1 MRIKNAYVE
10 GYLGLLEGT
19 GRNELSVD
27 FAPAHEAGLQRIMLF
42 GRNGSGKS
50 TFMNALTPF
59 PSQGDDRSSIIVP
72 GRAGRKV
79 ITFMRGETEV
89 KCDIRWS
96 SKGKTSCFMFLNG
109 SDQPM
114 ELTAKGNI
122 GEYLKAV
129 EQELGVT
136 PEFLKIGRVGSRVSG
151 FLDLGPGPRKNYI
164 GNFMPEVEEWA
175 AMHKNVSK
183 RVSAMKQQLQ
193 GLQVEL
199 DRIEPRE
206 ELDNA
211 LRRGEAELARL
222 RDEGSRLDTR
232 IGSAQG
238 ALDEM
243 RPTRLRIIEEAGLPP
258 SDDYIFNPIA
268 AAASAQEGV
277 ATRAEGQIAKLVQ
290 ERPRLEA
297 FRDPVVAKAKAAE
310 IGNTVAGLNGQLDA
324 LRSTRLDARGRLDT
338 AIKAETEAKTALNK
352 AAGSAAQLET
362 LTTQA
367 AQLEAKVH
375 MLTET
380 AEGMAAVPDE
390 LSYDEVKVASDA
402 LMGLESEVADLRGA
416 FPTPELL
423 DLAVKNAMDSDALRG
438 VAAGLTANAR
448 ELRTRLDTARSRI
461 GTIEAQVQFHNRFAG
476 MHCNDPRCPFESHI
490 GQFAT
495 AGEELASKKAEIESL
510 EGRSENATA
519 EARNAEVAASAAKAV
534 VAAHSRLRRYRPV
547 LEAAGVWESVGPS
560 AAFYDLVASGTAVT
574 SQVLSVTN
582 LLEAVGVKRDLS
594 ESKRTLAGVR
604 ERIAGL
610 EALRDAREQLE
621 ESAGRAS
628 EAVSRAREEHDAAN
642 SKVTQVEQ
650 SVGVQ
655 EQALALI
662 NQLITLHDNAEAAR
676 AKAATLAEA
685 GTVLEQM
692 RERWTAA
699 ETDLNEARGAR
710 DSVTIGMQSADQAL
724 AGARLRL
731 SRRDE
736 FEGRLAEMQGK
747 LERAQAVA
755 EACHPARGAPIEFLR
770 DFLDV
775 TRDTVNELLDVAMR
789 GEFRIGF
796 SLTDSEFRVPVSKGS
811 GRVIPDV
818 TEASEGQLALAK
830 TVLSLALVKQTV
842 QAQGGYNVICFDEID
857 GMLDRERNRERF
869 AEIVERLSSE
879 LGLEQLVMISHND
892 NFAASPAGIV
902 LFPGHAMPVTDE
914 SFLSNKL
921 ILADFS

>member
-1 MRIKNAYVE
+1 MRIKDTYLE

-19 GRNELSVD
+19 GRNELAID
-27 FAPAHEAGLQRIMLF
+27 FAPAHEAGLSRIMLF

-50 TFMNALTPF
+50 TYMNALTPF

-72 GRAGRKV
+72 GRAGRKI
-79 ITFMRGETEV
+79 ITFMRGETEI

-109 SDQPM
+109 SDQPL

-206 ELDNA
+206 ELENA
-211 LRRGEAELARL
+211 MRRGEAELGRL
-222 RDEGSRLDTR
+222 RDEGSRLDTA
-232 IGSAQG
+232 IGAAQG

-243 RPTRLRIIEEAGLPP
+243 RPSRARIIEEAGIPL
-258 SDDYIFNPIA
+258 SDELVFNPIA
-268 AAASAQEGV
+268 ALASAQEGV

-290 ERPRLEA
+290 DRPRLEA
-297 FRDPVVAKAKAAE
+297 FLEPSVAKAKASE
-310 IGNTVAGLNGQLDA
+310 IETTIAGLNGQLEA
-324 LRSTRLDARGRLDT
+324 LRSNRLDARGRLDT
-338 AIKAETEAKTALNK
+338 AIKAETEARNALTK
-352 AAGSAAQLET
+352 ATGSAAQLEA
-362 LTTQA
+362 LSVQA
-367 AQLEAKVH
+367 AQLEAKIIA
-375 MLTET
+375 LRET
-380 AEGMAAVPDE
+380 ANGMADVPDN
-390 LSYDEVKVASDA
+390 LSFEEAKVASDA
-402 LMGLESEVADLRGA
+402 LMGLEAEIADLRNG
-416 FPTPELL
+416 FPNGELL
-423 DLAVKNAMDSDALRG
+423 TVAVNNGMDSDALRG
-438 VAAGLTANAR
+438 LAAGLQTTAR
-448 ELRTRLDTARSRI
+448 DLRARLDTARARI

-490 GQFAT
+490 GQFAS
-495 AGEELASKKAEIESL
+495 ASDELASKRAEVESL
-510 EGRSENATA
+510 QTRA
-519 EARNAEVAASAAKAV
+519 EAAANEARDAESAASAAKAV
-534 VAAHSRLRRYRPV
+534 TAAHGRIRRFRPV
-547 LEAAGVWESVGPS
+547 LEAAGVWESVGPF
-560 AAFYDLVASGTAVT
+560 AAFNELVASGAVVA
-574 SQVLSVTN
+574 SQVLSVTK
-582 LLEAVGVKRDLS
+582 LLEAIGVKRDLS
-594 ESKRTLAGVR
+594 EAERTLEGVR
-604 ERIAGL
+604 ERIIGL
-610 EALRDAREQLE
+610 EALRDARAQLE
-621 ESAGRAS
+621 ESLERAS
-628 EAVSRAREEHDAAN
+628 ANVTQVREEHAAADGRV
-642 SKVTQVEQ
+642 SQVEQ
-650 SVGVQ
+650 SVSVQ

-662 NQLITLHDNAEAAR
+662 RQLINLHDSVDTVK
-676 AKAATLAEA
+676 AKAAALVESSTA
-685 GTVLEQM
+685 LEQM
-692 RERWTAA
+692 HGRWSDNQTA
-699 ETDLNEARGAR
+699 LIEARGAR
-710 DSVTIGMQSADQAL
+710 DSVTLSMQSADRSL
-724 AGARLRL
+724 ADARLRL

-747 LERAQAVA
+747 LERATAVA

-775 TRDTVNELLDVAMR
+775 TRDTVNDLLDVAMR

-842 QAQGGYNVICFDEID
+842 QSSGGYNVICFDEID

-869 AEIVERLSSE
+869 AEIVERLSAE
-879 LGLEQLVMISHND
+879 LGLEQLIMISHND

>member
-338 AIKAETEAKTALNK
+338 AIKA
-352 AAGSAAQLET
+352 
-362 LTTQA
+362 
-367 AQLEAKVH
+367 
-375 MLTET
+375 
-380 AEGMAAVPDE
+380 
-390 LSYDEVKVASDA
+390 
-402 LMGLESEVADLRGA
+402 LRPGRRV
-416 FPTPELL
+416 
-423 DLAVKNAMDSDALRG
+423 LA
-438 VAAGLTANAR
+438 
-448 ELRTRLDTARSRI
+448 RT
-461 GTIEAQVQFHNRFAG
+461 F
-476 MHCNDPRCPFESHI
+476 
-490 GQFAT
+490 
-495 AGEELASKKAEIESL
+495 
-510 EGRSENATA
+510 
-519 EARNAEVAASAAKAV
+519 
-534 VAAHSRLRRYRPV
+534 
-547 LEAAGVWESVGPS
+547 
-560 AAFYDLVASGTAVT
+560 
-574 SQVLSVTN
+574 
-582 LLEAVGVKRDLS
+582 
-594 ESKRTLAGVR
+594 
-604 ERIAGL
+604 
-610 EALRDAREQLE
+610 
-621 ESAGRAS
+621 
-628 EAVSRAREEHDAAN
+628 
-642 SKVTQVEQ
+642 
-650 SVGVQ
+650 
-655 EQALALI
+655 
-662 NQLITLHDNAEAAR
+662 
-676 AKAATLAEA
+676 
-685 GTVLEQM
+685 
-692 RERWTAA
+692 
-699 ETDLNEARGAR
+699 
-710 DSVTIGMQSADQAL
+710 
-724 AGARLRL
+724 
-731 SRRDE
+731 
-736 FEGRLAEMQGK
+736 
-747 LERAQAVA
+747 
-755 EACHPARGAPIEFLR
+755 
-770 DFLDV
+770 
-775 TRDTVNELLDVAMR
+775 
-789 GEFRIGF
+789 
-796 SLTDSEFRVPVSKGS
+796 
-811 GRVIPDV
+811 IP
-818 TEASEGQLALAK
+818 Q
-830 TVLSLALVKQTV
+830 
-842 QAQGGYNVICFDEID
+842 
-857 GMLDRERNRERF
+857 
-869 AEIVERLSSE
+869 
-879 LGLEQLVMISHND
+879 
-892 NFAASPAGIV
+892 
-902 LFPGHAMPVTDE
+902 
-914 SFLSNKL
+914 
-921 ILADFS
+921 

>member
-1 MRIKNAYVE
+1 
-10 GYLGLLEGT
+10 
-19 GRNELSVD
+19 
-27 FAPAHEAGLQRIMLF
+27 
-42 GRNGSGKS
+42 
-50 TFMNALTPF
+50 MNALTPF

-72 GRAGRKV
+72 GRAGRKIV
-79 ITFMRGETEV
+79 TFMRGETEV

-96 SKGKTSCFMFLNG
+96 SKGKTSCFMFLDG
-109 SDQPM
+109 SDQPL

-164 GNFMPEVEEWA
+164 GNFMPEVAEWST
-175 AMHKNVSK
+175 MHKNVSK

-211 LRRGEAELARL
+211 MRRGESELNRL

-232 IGSAQG
+232 IGAAQG

-258 SDDYIFNPIA
+258 SDDVFNPIA
-268 AAASAQEGV
+268 AAASSQEGV

-297 FRDPVVAKAKAAE
+297 FRDPAVAKAKAAE
-310 IGNTVAGLNGQLDA
+310 IGNTIAGLNGQLTA
-324 LRSTRLDARGRLDT
+324 LRSTRLDARARLDT
-338 AIKAETEAKTALNK
+338 AIKVETDAKTALNR
-352 AAGSAAQLET
+352 AAGSAAQLEA

-367 AQLEAKVH
+367 AQLEAKAT

-380 AEGMAAVPDE
+380 AAGHADVPDE
-390 LSYDEVKVASDA
+390 LTYDEVKVASDA
-402 LMGLESEVADLRGA
+402 LMSLESEIADLRTA
-416 FPTPELL
+416 FPTSDLL
-423 DLAVKNAMDSDALRG
+423 DLAVQNGMDADALRG
-438 VAAGLTANAR
+438 VAAGLTTNAR

-495 AGEELASKKAEIESL
+495 AGDELAAKKAEIESL

-519 EARNAEVAASAAKAV
+519 EARNAETAANAAKSV
-534 VAAHSRLRRYRPV
+534 VAAHARIRRYRPV
-547 LEAAGVWESVGPS
+547 LEAAGVWDAVGPS
-560 AAFYDLVASGTAVT
+560 SAFYDLVASSAPVA

-582 LLEAVGVKRDLS
+582 LLEAVAVKRDLS
-594 ESKRTLAGVR
+594 EAQRTLTGIR

-621 ESAGRAS
+621 ESMARAT
-628 EAVSRAREEHDAAN
+628 EAVTRAREEHDTAN
-642 SKVTQVEQ
+642 TRVTQVEQ
-650 SVGVQ
+650 SASVQ

-662 NQLITLHDNAEAAR
+662 NQLITLHDNSEAAR
-676 AKAATLAEA
+676 AKAAALSEA
-685 GTVLEQM
+685 GAALEQM
-692 RERWTAA
+692 HERWSAA

-724 AGARLRL
+724 ANARLRL

-869 AEIVERLSSE
+869 AEIVERLSTE
-879 LGLEQLVMISHND
+879 LGLEQLIMISHND

>member
-1 MRIKNAYVE
+1 MRIKRAYVE

-19 GRNELSVD
+19 GRNELEVD
-27 FAPAHEAGLQRIMLF
+27 FAPAHDAGLKRLMFF

-72 GRAGRKV
+72 GRAGRKIV
-79 ITFMRGETEV
+79 TFMRGETEV

-96 SKGKTSCFMFLNG
+96 SKGKTSCFMFLDG
-109 SDQPM
+109 SDQPL

-164 GNFMPEVEEWA
+164 GNFMPEVAEWST
-175 AMHKNVSK
+175 MHKNVSK

-211 LRRGEAELARL
+211 MRRGESELNRL

-232 IGSAQG
+232 IGAAQG

-258 SDDYIFNPIA
+258 SDDVFNPIA
-268 AAASAQEGV
+268 AAASSQEGV

-297 FRDPVVAKAKAAE
+297 FRDPAVAKAKAAE
-310 IGNTVAGLNGQLDA
+310 IGNTIAGLNGQLTA
-324 LRSTRLDARGRLDT
+324 LRSTRLDARARLDT
-338 AIKAETEAKTALNK
+338 AIKVETDAKTALNR
-352 AAGSAAQLET
+352 AVGSAAQLEA

-367 AQLEAKVH
+367 AQLEAKAT

-380 AEGMAAVPDE
+380 AAGHADVPDE
-390 LSYDEVKVASDA
+390 LTYDEVKVASDA
-402 LMGLESEVADLRGA
+402 LMSLESEIADLRTA
-416 FPTPELL
+416 FPTSDLL
-423 DLAVKNAMDSDALRG
+423 DLAVQNGMDADALRG
-438 VAAGLTANAR
+438 VAAGLTTNAR

-495 AGEELASKKAEIESL
+495 AGDELAAKKAEIESL

-519 EARNAEVAASAAKAV
+519 EARNAETAANAAKSV
-534 VAAHSRLRRYRPV
+534 VAAHARIRRYRPV
-547 LEAAGVWESVGPS
+547 LEAAGVWDAVGPS
-560 AAFYDLVASGTAVT
+560 SAFYDLVASSAPVA

-582 LLEAVGVKRDLS
+582 LLEAVAVKRDLS
-594 ESKRTLAGVR
+594 EAQRTLTGIR

-621 ESAGRAS
+621 ESMARAT
-628 EAVSRAREEHDAAN
+628 EAVTRAREEHDTAN
-642 SKVTQVEQ
+642 TRVTQVEQ
-650 SVGVQ
+650 SASVQ

-662 NQLITLHDNAEAAR
+662 NQLITLHDNSEAAR
-676 AKAATLAEA
+676 AKAAALSEA
-685 GTVLEQM
+685 GAALEQM
-692 RERWTAA
+692 HERWSAA

-724 AGARLRL
+724 ANARLRL

-869 AEIVERLSSE
+869 AEIVERLSFE
-879 LGLEQLVMISHND
+879 LGLEQLIMISHND

>member
-1 MRIKNAYVE
+1 MRIKDTYLE

-19 GRNELSVD
+19 GRNELAID
-27 FAPAHEAGLQRIMLF
+27 FAPAHEAGLSRIMLF

-50 TFMNALTPF
+50 TYMNALTPF

-72 GRAGRKV
+72 GRAGRKI
-79 ITFMRGETEV
+79 ITFMRGETEI

-109 SDQPM
+109 SDQPL

-206 ELDNA
+206 ELENA
-211 LRRGEAELARL
+211 MRRGEAELGRL
-222 RDEGSRLDTR
+222 RDEGSRLDTA
-232 IGSAQG
+232 IGAAQG

-243 RPTRLRIIEEAGLPP
+243 RPSRARIIEEAGIPL
-258 SDDYIFNPIA
+258 SDELVFNPIA
-268 AAASAQEGV
+268 ALASAQEGV

-290 ERPRLEA
+290 DRPRLEA
-297 FRDPVVAKAKAAE
+297 FLEPSVAKAKASE
-310 IGNTVAGLNGQLDA
+310 IETTIAGLNGQLEA
-324 LRSTRLDARGRLDT
+324 LRSNRLDARGRLDT
-338 AIKAETEAKTALNK
+338 AIKAETEARNALTK
-352 AAGSAAQLET
+352 ATGSAAQLEA
-362 LTTQA
+362 LSVQA
-367 AQLEAKVH
+367 AQLEAKIIA
-375 MLTET
+375 LRET
-380 AEGMAAVPDE
+380 ANGMADVPDN
-390 LSYDEVKVASDA
+390 LSFEEAKVASDA
-402 LMGLESEVADLRGA
+402 LMGLEAEIADLRNG
-416 FPTPELL
+416 FPNGELL
-423 DLAVKNAMDSDALRG
+423 TVAVNNGMDSDALRG
-438 VAAGLTANAR
+438 LAAGLQTTAR
-448 ELRTRLDTARSRI
+448 DLRARLDTARARI

-490 GQFAT
+490 GQFAS
-495 AGEELASKKAEIESL
+495 ASDELASKRAEVESL
-510 EGRSENATA
+510 QTRA
-519 EARNAEVAASAAKAV
+519 EAAANEARDAESAASAAKAV
-534 VAAHSRLRRYRPV
+534 TAAHGRIRRFRPV
-547 LEAAGVWESVGPS
+547 LEAAGVWESVGPF
-560 AAFYDLVASGTAVT
+560 AAFNELVASGAVVA
-574 SQVLSVTN
+574 SQVLSVTK
-582 LLEAVGVKRDLS
+582 LLEAIGVKRDLS
-594 ESKRTLAGVR
+594 EAERTLEGVR
-604 ERIAGL
+604 ERIIGL
-610 EALRDAREQLE
+610 EALRDARAQLE
-621 ESAGRAS
+621 ESLERAS
-628 EAVSRAREEHDAAN
+628 ANVTQVREEHAAADGRV
-642 SKVTQVEQ
+642 SQVEQ
-650 SVGVQ
+650 SVSVQ

-662 NQLITLHDNAEAAR
+662 RQLINLHDSVDTAKV
-676 AKAATLAEA
+676 KAAALVESSTA
-685 GTVLEQM
+685 LEQM
-692 RERWTAA
+692 HGRWSDNQTA
-699 ETDLNEARGAR
+699 LIEARGAR
-710 DSVTIGMQSADQAL
+710 DSVTLSMQSADRSL
-724 AGARLRL
+724 ADARLRL

-747 LERAQAVA
+747 LERATAVA

-775 TRDTVNELLDVAMR
+775 TRDTVNDLLDVAMR

-842 QAQGGYNVICFDEID
+842 QSSGGYNVICFDEID

-869 AEIVERLSSE
+869 AEIVERLSAE
-879 LGLEQLVMISHND
+879 LGLEQLIMISHND

>member
-1 MRIKNAYVE
+1 MRIKRAYVE

-19 GRNELSVD
+19 GRNELEVN
-27 FAPAHEAGLQRIMLF
+27 FAPAHDAGQSRILLF

-72 GRAGRKV
+72 GRAGRKIV
-79 ITFMRGETEV
+79 TFMRGETEV

-96 SKGKTSCFMFLNG
+96 SKGKTSCFMFLDG
-109 SDQPM
+109 SDQPL

-164 GNFMPEVEEWA
+164 GNFMPEVAEWST
-175 AMHKNVSK
+175 MHKNVSK

-211 LRRGEAELARL
+211 MRRGESELNRL

-232 IGSAQG
+232 IGAAQG

-258 SDDYIFNPIA
+258 SDDVFNPIA
-268 AAASAQEGV
+268 AAASSQEGV

-297 FRDPVVAKAKAAE
+297 FRDPAVAKAKAAE
-310 IGNTVAGLNGQLDA
+310 IGNTIAGLNGQLTA
-324 LRSTRLDARGRLDT
+324 LRSTRLDARARLDT
-338 AIKAETEAKTALNK
+338 AIKVETDAKTALNR
-352 AAGSAAQLET
+352 AAGSAAQLEA

-367 AQLEAKVH
+367 AQLEAKAT

-380 AEGMAAVPDE
+380 AAGHADVPDE
-390 LSYDEVKVASDA
+390 LTYDEVKVASDA
-402 LMGLESEVADLRGA
+402 LMSLESEIADLRTA
-416 FPTPELL
+416 FPTSDLL
-423 DLAVKNAMDSDALRG
+423 DLAVQNGMDADALRG
-438 VAAGLTANAR
+438 VAAGLTTNAR

-476 MHCNDPRCPFESHI
+476 MHCNDPRCPFENHI

-495 AGEELASKKAEIESL
+495 AGDELAAKKAEIESL

-519 EARNAEVAASAAKAV
+519 EARNAETAANAAKSV
-534 VAAHSRLRRYRPV
+534 VAAHARIRRYRPV
-547 LEAAGVWESVGPS
+547 LEAAGVWDAVGPS
-560 AAFYDLVASGTAVT
+560 SAFYDLVASSAPVA

-582 LLEAVGVKRDLS
+582 LLEAVAVKRDLS
-594 ESKRTLAGVR
+594 EAQRTLTGIR

-621 ESAGRAS
+621 ESMARAT
-628 EAVSRAREEHDAAN
+628 EAVTRAREEHDTAN
-642 SKVTQVEQ
+642 TRVTQVEQ
-650 SVGVQ
+650 SASVQ

-662 NQLITLHDNAEAAR
+662 NQLITLHDNSEAAR
-676 AKAATLAEA
+676 AKAAALSEA
-685 GTVLEQM
+685 GAALEQM
-692 RERWTAA
+692 HERWSAA

-724 AGARLRL
+724 ANARLRL

-869 AEIVERLSSE
+869 AEIVERLSFE
-879 LGLEQLVMISHND
+879 LGLEQLIMISHND

>member
-1 MRIKNAYVE
+1 MRIKRAYLE

-19 GRNELSVD
+19 GRNELEVN
-27 FAPAHEAGLQRIMLF
+27 FAPAHDAGLKRLMFF

-72 GRAGRKV
+72 GRAGRKIV
-79 ITFMRGETEV
+79 TFMRGETEV

-96 SKGKTSCFMFLNG
+96 SKGKTSCFMFLDG
-109 SDQPM
+109 SDQPL

-164 GNFMPEVEEWA
+164 GNFMPEVAEWST
-175 AMHKNVSK
+175 MHKNVSK

-211 LRRGEAELARL
+211 MRRGESELNRL

-232 IGSAQG
+232 IGAAQG

-258 SDDYIFNPIA
+258 SDDVFNPIA
-268 AAASAQEGV
+268 AAASSQEGV

-297 FRDPVVAKAKAAE
+297 FRDPAVAKAKAAE
-310 IGNTVAGLNGQLDA
+310 IGNTIAGLNGQLTA
-324 LRSTRLDARGRLDT
+324 LRSTRLDARARLDT
-338 AIKAETEAKTALNK
+338 AIKVETDAKTALNR
-352 AAGSAAQLET
+352 AAGSAAQLEA

-367 AQLEAKVH
+367 AQLEAKAT

-380 AEGMAAVPDE
+380 AAGHADVPDE
-390 LSYDEVKVASDA
+390 LTYDEVKVASDA
-402 LMGLESEVADLRGA
+402 LMSLESEIADLRTA
-416 FPTPELL
+416 FPTSDLL
-423 DLAVKNAMDSDALRG
+423 DLAVQNGMDADALRG
-438 VAAGLTANAR
+438 VAAGLTTNAR

-495 AGEELASKKAEIESL
+495 AGDELAAKKAEIESL

-519 EARNAEVAASAAKAV
+519 EARNAETAANAAKSV
-534 VAAHSRLRRYRPV
+534 VAAHARIRRYRPV
-547 LEAAGVWESVGPS
+547 LEAAGVWDAVGPS
-560 AAFYDLVASGTAVT
+560 SAFYDLVASSAPVA

-582 LLEAVGVKRDLS
+582 LLEAVAVKRDLS
-594 ESKRTLAGVR
+594 EAQRTLTGIR

-621 ESAGRAS
+621 ESMARAT
-628 EAVSRAREEHDAAN
+628 EAVTRAREEHDTAN
-642 SKVTQVEQ
+642 TRVTQVEQ
-650 SVGVQ
+650 SASVQ

-662 NQLITLHDNAEAAR
+662 NQLITLHDNSEAAR
-676 AKAATLAEA
+676 AKAAALSEA
-685 GTVLEQM
+685 GAALEQM
-692 RERWTAA
+692 HERWSAA

-724 AGARLRL
+724 ANARLRL

-869 AEIVERLSSE
+869 AEIVERLSFE
-879 LGLEQLVMISHND
+879 LGLEQLIMISHND

>member
-1 MRIKNAYVE
+1 MRIKRAYVE

-19 GRNELSVD
+19 GRNELEVD
-27 FAPAHEAGLQRIMLF
+27 FAPAHDAGLKRLMFF

-72 GRAGRKV
+72 GRAGRKIV
-79 ITFMRGETEV
+79 TFMRGETEV

-96 SKGKTSCFMFLNG
+96 SKGKTSCFMFLDG
-109 SDQPM
+109 SDQPL

-164 GNFMPEVEEWA
+164 GNFMPEVAEWST
-175 AMHKNVSK
+175 MHKNVSK

-211 LRRGEAELARL
+211 MRRGESELNRL

-232 IGSAQG
+232 IGAAQG

-258 SDDYIFNPIA
+258 SDDVFNPIA
-268 AAASAQEGV
+268 AAASSQEGV

-297 FRDPVVAKAKAAE
+297 FRDPAVAKAKAAE
-310 IGNTVAGLNGQLDA
+310 IGNTIAGLNGQLTA
-324 LRSTRLDARGRLDT
+324 LRSTRLDARARLDT
-338 AIKAETEAKTALNK
+338 AIKVETDAKTALNR
-352 AAGSAAQLET
+352 AAGSAAQLEA

-367 AQLEAKVH
+367 AQLEAKAT

-380 AEGMAAVPDE
+380 AAGHADVPDE
-390 LSYDEVKVASDA
+390 LTYDEVKVASDA
-402 LMGLESEVADLRGA
+402 LMSLESEIADLRTA
-416 FPTPELL
+416 FPTSDLL
-423 DLAVKNAMDSDALRG
+423 DLAVQNGMDADALRG
-438 VAAGLTANAR
+438 VAAGLTTNAR

-495 AGEELASKKAEIESL
+495 AGDELAAKKAEIESL

-519 EARNAEVAASAAKAV
+519 EARNAETAANAAKSV
-534 VAAHSRLRRYRPV
+534 VAAHARIRRYRPV
-547 LEAAGVWESVGPS
+547 LEAAGVWDAVGPS
-560 AAFYDLVASGTAVT
+560 SAFYDLVASSAPVA

-582 LLEAVGVKRDLS
+582 LLEAVAVKRDLS
-594 ESKRTLAGVR
+594 EAQRTLTGIR

-621 ESAGRAS
+621 ESMARAT
-628 EAVSRAREEHDAAN
+628 EAVTRAREEHDTAN
-642 SKVTQVEQ
+642 TRVTQVEQ
-650 SVGVQ
+650 SASVQ

-662 NQLITLHDNAEAAR
+662 NQLITLHDNSEAAR
-676 AKAATLAEA
+676 AKAAALSEA
-685 GTVLEQM
+685 GAALEQM
-692 RERWTAA
+692 HERWSAA

-724 AGARLRL
+724 ANARLRL

-869 AEIVERLSSE
+869 AEIVERLSFE
-879 LGLEQLVMISHND
+879 LGLEQLIMISHND

>member
-1 MRIKNAYVE
+1 MRIKRAYVE

-19 GRNELSVD
+19 GRNELEVN
-27 FAPAHEAGLQRIMLF
+27 FAPAHDAGLQRIMLF

-72 GRAGRKV
+72 GRAGRKIV
-79 ITFMRGETEV
+79 TFMRGETEV

-96 SKGKTSCFMFLNG
+96 SKGKTSCFMFLDG
-109 SDQPM
+109 SDQPL

-164 GNFMPEVEEWA
+164 GNFMPEVAEWST
-175 AMHKNVSK
+175 MHKNVSK

-211 LRRGEAELARL
+211 MRRGESELNRL

-232 IGSAQG
+232 IGAAQG

-258 SDDYIFNPIA
+258 SDDVFNPIA
-268 AAASAQEGV
+268 AAASSQEGV

-297 FRDPVVAKAKAAE
+297 FRDPAVAKAKAAE
-310 IGNTVAGLNGQLDA
+310 IGNTIAGLNGQLTA
-324 LRSTRLDARGRLDT
+324 LRSTRLDARARLDT
-338 AIKAETEAKTALNK
+338 AIKVETDAKTALNR
-352 AAGSAAQLET
+352 AAGSAAQLEA

-367 AQLEAKVH
+367 AQLEAKATT
-375 MLTET
+375 LTET
-380 AEGMAAVPDE
+380 AAGHADVPDE
-390 LSYDEVKVASDA
+390 LTYDEVKVASDA
-402 LMGLESEVADLRGA
+402 LMSLESEIADLRTA
-416 FPTPELL
+416 FPTSDLL
-423 DLAVKNAMDSDALRG
+423 DLAVQNGMDADALRG
-438 VAAGLTANAR
+438 VAAGLTTNAR

-495 AGEELASKKAEIESL
+495 AGDELAAKKAEIESL

-519 EARNAEVAASAAKAV
+519 EARNAETAANAAKSV
-534 VAAHSRLRRYRPV
+534 VAAHARIRRYRPV
-547 LEAAGVWESVGPS
+547 LEAAGVWDAVGPS
-560 AAFYDLVASGTAVT
+560 SAFYDLVASSAPVA

-582 LLEAVGVKRDLS
+582 LLEAVAVKRDLS
-594 ESKRTLAGVR
+594 EAQRTLTGIR

-621 ESAGRAS
+621 ESMARAT
-628 EAVSRAREEHDAAN
+628 EAVTRAREEHDTAN
-642 SKVTQVEQ
+642 TRVTQVEQ
-650 SVGVQ
+650 SASVQ

-662 NQLITLHDNAEAAR
+662 NQLITLHDNSEAAR
-676 AKAATLAEA
+676 AKAAALSEA
-685 GTVLEQM
+685 GAALEQM
-692 RERWTAA
+692 HERWSAA

-724 AGARLRL
+724 ANARLRL

-879 LGLEQLVMISHND
+879 LGLEQLIMISHND

>member
-1 MRIKNAYVE
+1 MRIKSAYTE

-19 GRNELSVD
+19 GRNEIEVN
-27 FAPAHEAGLQRIMLF
+27 FEPAFEAGLQRILFF
-42 GRNGSGKS
+42 GRNGSGKT
-50 TFMNALTPF
+50 TFMNSLSPF
-59 PSQGDDRSSIIVP
+59 PTQGDDRSVVIAP

-79 ITFMRGETEV
+79 ITFDRNGTEI

-96 SKGKTSCFMFLNG
+96 SKGKTSCFMYVGG
-109 SDQPM
+109 SDQPL

-136 PEFLKIGRVGSRVSG
+136 PDFLKMGRVGTRVNS
-151 FLDLGPGPRKNYI
+151 FLDLGPAPRKNFI
-164 GNFMPEVEEWA
+164 GQFLPEIEEWI

-183 RVSAMKQQLQ
+183 RVSGMKAQLQ
-193 GLQVEL
+193 GLQVEI
-199 DRIEPRE
+199 DRIEPRD
-206 ELDNA
+206 ELENA

-222 RDEGSRLDTR
+222 REESSRVDNR
-232 IGSAQG
+232 IGAARG

-243 RPTRLRIIEEAGLPP
+243 GPARARIITEAGLDA
-258 SDDYIFNPIA
+258 SSEDFNPVLRQA
-268 AAASAQEGV
+268 AAADA
-277 ATRAEGQIAKLVQ
+277 AAARAETQITKLVA

-297 FRDPVVAKAKAAE
+297 FTDPDVAKAKAAE
-310 IGNTVAGLNGQLDA
+310 LGNNIARLTGERDVLRAGL
-324 LRSTRLDARGRLDT
+324 RDARGRLDS
-338 AIKAETEAKTALNK
+338 AIRVETDARTSLTK
-352 AAGSAAQLET
+352 AAGSAAQLEA
-362 LTTQA
+362 LATQA
-367 AQLEAKVH
+367 AQLEAKVV

-380 AEGMAAVPDE
+380 AQGLAGAPDG
-390 LSYDEVKVASDA
+390 LTYDEVKVASDS
-402 LMGLESEVADLRGA
+402 LMNLESEIADLRAA
-416 FPTPELL
+416 FPSPELL
-423 DLAVKNAMDSDALRG
+423 DLAVRQSMDGEAIRV
-438 VAAGLTANAR
+438 VASGLTSTAR
-448 ELRTRLDTARSRI
+448 ELRQRLDTARARI

-495 AGEELASKKAEIESL
+495 AADELAAKKAEVESL
-510 EGRSENATA
+510 EQRA
-519 EARNAEVAASAAKAV
+519 EAAAIEARDHETAAAAAKAV
-534 VAAHSRLRRYRPV
+534 VAAHGRIRRFRPS
-547 LEAAGVWESVGPS
+547 LEAAGVWDLVGPS
-560 AAFYDLVASGTAVT
+560 QAYYELIGSGSVVTAETLNVGR
-574 SQVLSVTN
+574 
-582 LLEAVGVKRDLS
+582 LLESLAVKRDLT
-594 ESKRTLAGVR
+594 EAERTLSGVR

-610 EALRDAREQLE
+610 EALRDARVQLE
-621 ESAGRAS
+621 ENLERAT
-628 EAVSRAREEHDAAN
+628 EAVARAREEHAAAE
-642 SKVTQVEQ
+642 SKASSAENAIT
-650 SVGVQ
+650 VQ

-662 NQLITLHDNAEAAR
+662 NQLIGLHESAQQARSEADRLRGMGDQLEEMHERWDAAR
-676 AKAATLAEA
+676 ADLAAASAEKDNVVLAMQEA
-685 GTVLEQM
+685 
-692 RERWTAA
+692 
-699 ETDLNEARGAR
+699 
-710 DSVTIGMQSADQAL
+710 DSSL
-724 AGARLRL
+724 ANTRLRL
-731 SRRDE
+731 GRRDE
-736 FEGRLAEMQGK
+736 YEGRLAEMQGK

-755 EACHPARGAPIEFLR
+755 EACHPARGAPVEFLR

-775 TRDTVNELLDVAMR
+775 TRDTVNDLLDVALR

-869 AEIVERLSSE
+869 AEIVDRLSAE

-902 LFPGHAMPVTDE
+902 LFPGHSMPVTDE
-914 SFLSNKL
+914 AFLSNKL

>member
-1 MRIKNAYVE
+1 MRIKRAYVE

-19 GRNELSVD
+19 GRNELEVD
-27 FAPAHEAGLQRIMLF
+27 FAPAHDAGLQRIMFF

-50 TFMNALTPF
+50 TFINALTPF

-72 GRAGRKV
+72 GRAGRKIV
-79 ITFMRGETEV
+79 TFMRGETEV

-96 SKGKTSCFMFLNG
+96 SKGKTSCFMFLDG
-109 SDQPM
+109 SDQPL

-164 GNFMPEVEEWA
+164 GNFMPEVAEWST
-175 AMHKNVSK
+175 MHKNVSK

-211 LRRGEAELARL
+211 MRRGESELNRL

-232 IGSAQG
+232 IGAAQG

-258 SDDYIFNPIA
+258 SDDVFNPIA
-268 AAASAQEGV
+268 AAASSQEGV

-297 FRDPVVAKAKAAE
+297 FRDPAVAKAKAAE
-310 IGNTVAGLNGQLDA
+310 IGNTIAGLNGQLTA
-324 LRSTRLDARGRLDT
+324 LRSTRLDARARLDT
-338 AIKAETEAKTALNK
+338 AIKVETDAKTALNR
-352 AAGSAAQLET
+352 AAGSAAQLEA

-367 AQLEAKVH
+367 AQLEAKAT

-380 AEGMAAVPDE
+380 AAGHADVPDE
-390 LSYDEVKVASDA
+390 LTYDEVKVASDA
-402 LMGLESEVADLRGA
+402 LMSLESEIADLRTA
-416 FPTPELL
+416 FPTSDLL
-423 DLAVKNAMDSDALRG
+423 DLAVQNGMDADALRG
-438 VAAGLTANAR
+438 VAAGLTTNAR

-495 AGEELASKKAEIESL
+495 AGDELAAKKAEIESL

-519 EARNAEVAASAAKAV
+519 EARNAETAANAAKSV
-534 VAAHSRLRRYRPV
+534 VAAHARIRRYRPV
-547 LEAAGVWESVGPS
+547 LEAAGVWDAVGPS
-560 AAFYDLVASGTAVT
+560 SAFYDLVASSAPVA

-582 LLEAVGVKRDLS
+582 LLEAVAVKRDLS
-594 ESKRTLAGVR
+594 EAQRTLTGIR

-621 ESAGRAS
+621 ESMARAT
-628 EAVSRAREEHDAAN
+628 EAVTRAREEHDTAN
-642 SKVTQVEQ
+642 TRVTQVEQ
-650 SVGVQ
+650 SASVQ

-662 NQLITLHDNAEAAR
+662 NQLITLHDNSEAAR
-676 AKAATLAEA
+676 AKAAALSEA
-685 GTVLEQM
+685 GAALEQM
-692 RERWTAA
+692 HERWSAA

-724 AGARLRL
+724 ANARLRL

-869 AEIVERLSSE
+869 AEIVERLSFE
-879 LGLEQLVMISHND
+879 LGLEQLIMISHND